1 VEHVRLEGR
10 GARGEAEFVRI
21 WVYILKCADGRYY
34 VGSHR
39 GEDVGQR
46 VDEHN
51 AGVWPDA
58 WTHSRRPVTL
68 AWADYFD
75 SAIQAI
81 AFERQLK
88 GWSRAKK
95 EAVISGQWSK
105 LKWLAK
111 RGPANKPAPA
121 ERAASSFETP
131 PSAAPQDEAL

>member
-1 VEHVRLEGR
+1 M
-10 GARGEAEFVRI
+10 RI
-21 WVYILKCADGRYY
+21 WVYILKCADDRCY

-46 VDEHN
+46 IDQHN
-51 AGVWPDA
+51 AGVWPDP
-58 WTHSRRPVTL
+58 WTYSRRPVTL
-68 AWADYFD
+68 AWTDYFD

-95 EAVISGQWSK
+95 EAVINGQWSK

-111 RGPANKPAPA
+111 RGTANKPAPV
-121 ERAASSFETP
+121 EKAASSFETP
-131 PSAAPQDEAL
+131 PPAAPQDEAL